1 MSLLKWLTL
10 EIRII
15 KKELPADTSHFVQID
30 CNLIF
35 I

>member
-1 MSLLKWLTL
+1 MSLLKWLTQ

-15 KKELPADTSHFVQID
+15 KKELQTDTSHFVQID
-30 CNLIF
+30 CNIIF